1 METPVEKRGEY
12 GHLRSVVVS
21 VHGNLPLF
29 VDVVGAIVIHWLGHA
44 RVIYSHADA
53 AREQH
58 SEPGDVVELGRL
70 LRPTQLNIAVLGK
83 GEVQK
88 KHDPNVLGAD

>member
-1 METPVEKRGEY
+1 VEKSGEY

-29 VDVVGAIVIHWLGHA
+29 VDVVGAIVNYWLGHA

-58 SEPGDVVELGRL
+58 CKPGDVVKLGCL
-70 LRPTQLNIAVLGK
+70 VRPAQLDVTVIGK

-88 KHDPNVLGAD
+88 KHDPNVLDAD